1 MRFLLLHFTNCANLI
16 AHLALARAQTVLQ
29 IVIFFLVLITR
40 FCSLCVDIPC
50 IYLLHAE
57 NKRDFSLFTHGR
69 AGEEPGNEVGL
80 ELYSEQY
87 SELNIFT
94 S

>member
-1 MRFLLLHFTNCANLI
+1 MRFLLLRFSNCANLI

-29 IVIFFLVLITR
+29 IVIFFWVLITR

-57 NKRDFSLFTHGR
+57 NKRDFSLFTQGR
-69 AGEEPGNEVGL
+69 AGEEPGNEVGKL
-80 ELYSEQY
+80 Y